1 MAGAVV
7 FYGSGIVYI
16 PGLRSFIKFIDGE
29 YRTTNAEEIKTLA
42 IQHRHDI
49 PDQDDTAENGEIIP
63 DQVDK
68 PKRGRKPN
76 ADRNT

>member
-7 FYGSGIVYI
+7 FYGSGVVYI
-16 PGLRSFIKFIDGE
+16 PGRRSFIKFIDGK
-29 YRTTNAEEIKTLA
+29 YSSNDSEEIKTLS
-42 IQHRHDI
+42 IKYRHDI
-49 PDQDDTAENGEIIP
+49 PVQDDSAENGEIIP